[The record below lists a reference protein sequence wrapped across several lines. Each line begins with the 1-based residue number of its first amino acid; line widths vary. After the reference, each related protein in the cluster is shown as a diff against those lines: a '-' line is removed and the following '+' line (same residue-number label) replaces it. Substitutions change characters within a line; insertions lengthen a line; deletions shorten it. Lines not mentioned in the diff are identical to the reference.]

1 MRIGRGLY
9 AMFLAG
15 VFALATGALP
25 VVTAAPRDG
34 AAPSITEQV
43 LYSFCSQSN
52 CADGANPFAYGGL
65 IMDTSGNLY
74 GTTSV
79 GGNATGGGT
88 VFQLTPSDTGWSETV
103 LYSFC
108 SQTNCADGA
117 SPLAG
122 LIMDAAGNL
131 YGTTSAGG
139 TSAPGTGV
147 VFQLTPDPT
156 GTGWTETVLYS
167 FCSQI
172 YCADGYQPLGGLI
185 MDGAGNLYG
194 TTRQGDNNPGTCAL
208 AGSCGVVFE
217 LTPDPT
223 GTVWTETVLY
233 RFCSQL
239 RCADGVYPYG
249 GLIMD
254 ASGNLYG
261 TTNGGGANDG
271 SQVGPGVVFELTP
284 DATGTAW
291 TETVL
296 HSFFCSNCADGANP
310 APGLIMDGA
319 GNLYGTTTT
328 GGATGGG
335 TVFQLTPSDTGWSET
350 VLYSFC
356 SQTRCADGL
365 YPYGDL
371 IMDEAGNLYGTT
383 WRGGSG
389 TQLISGVAFELT
401 PDSTGTAWTETVLY
415 NFCSQSNCADGGGPF
430 AGLLMDASG
439 NLYGTTNVGGNF
451 NNKCA
456 VQGCGTVFALNL
468 GTTLTASNRAA
479 VRP

>member
-194 TTRQGDNNPGTCAL
+194 TTRQGDNNPGTCAF
-208 AGSCGVVFE
+208 AGGC
-217 LTPDPT
+217 
-223 GTVWTETVLY
+223 
-233 RFCSQL
+233 
-239 RCADGVYPYG
+239 
-249 GLIMD
+249 
-254 ASGNLYG
+254 
-261 TTNGGGANDG
+261 
-271 SQVGPGVVFELTP
+271 GVVFELTP

>member
-117 SPLAG
+117 SPLA
-122 LIMDAAGNL
+122 
-131 YGTTSAGG
+131 
-139 TSAPGTGV
+139 
-147 VFQLTPDPT
+147 
-156 GTGWTETVLYS
+156 
-167 FCSQI
+167 
-172 YCADGYQPLGGLI
+172 GLI

-371 IMDEAGNLYGTT
+371 IMDEAGNLYGKT

>member
-79 GGNATGGGT
+79 GGN
-88 VFQLTPSDTGWSETV
+88 
-103 LYSFC
+103 
-108 SQTNCADGA
+108 
-117 SPLAG
+117 
-122 LIMDAAGNL
+122 
-131 YGTTSAGG
+131 
-139 TSAPGTGV
+139 
-147 VFQLTPDPT
+147 
-156 GTGWTETVLYS
+156 
-167 FCSQI
+167 
-172 YCADGYQPLGGLI
+172 
-185 MDGAGNLYG
+185 
-194 TTRQGDNNPGTCAL
+194 
-208 AGSCGVVFE
+208 
-217 LTPDPT
+217 
-223 GTVWTETVLY
+223 
-233 RFCSQL
+233 
-239 RCADGVYPYG
+239 
-249 GLIMD
+249 
-254 ASGNLYG
+254 
-261 TTNGGGANDG
+261 
-271 SQVGPGVVFELTP
+271 
-284 DATGTAW
+284 
-291 TETVL
+291 
-296 HSFFCSNCADGANP
+296 
-310 APGLIMDGA
+310 
-319 GNLYGTTTT
+319 
-328 GGATGGG
+328 ATGGG

-479 VRP
+479 ARP